1 MTIDEIKNSICKWI
15 TTYGEEAVQIP
26 CNSAAKK
33 GRYFAV
39 GVIHTSQYGSL
50 TMPPPKAP
58 NENCYRVAQYVA
70 TVTVHEVAG
79 NGDKLRKFRNDFL
92 TEEFKDFVRSRLNT
106 NDGLD
111 RAFSVWDVNDIQ
123 DETINDGDFYI
134 QQYVLPFRVQ
144 FNDFVGYNRGPV
156 ESVSGKMGT
165 ETFEVTRS

>member
-1 MTIDEIKNSICKWI
+1 MTIDAIKNSICKWI
-15 TTYGEEAVQIP
+15 TTDGEDAVQIP
-26 CNSAAKK
+26 CNCAAKK

-58 NENCYRVAQYVA
+58 NESMYRVAQYVA
-70 TVTVHEVAG
+70 TVTIHEVAG

-92 TEEFKDFVRSRLNT
+92 TEEFRDFVRARLNT

-156 ESVSGKMGT
+156 ESVQGQMGCKS
-165 ETFEVTRS
+165 FEVTRS